1 MRLQLPTVIC
11 VCVSLIIMI
20 TLIVFMNANE
30 EGVNRE
36 AVNVESEEFKTARE
50 FAAVAFN
57 AKRYTQA
64 IEHYKV
70 ALRMRPENAY
80 VHNDLGATYY
90 EFGLAHAGPNW
101 PSWDTDLSGRTV
113 AEALRELQ
121 TAIAQTGSG
130 YIVFTSDNPEVTKE
144 IQEKA
149 RAEGARIHSDTFQNN
164 AKIHILIGKTKEF
177 FMKAESAYL
186 QAKDIKP
193 SYPKPYMNLGAL
205 YMKIGKRNAAVDLLE
220 NAYRLDSRDKEL
232 EEYLNQLR

>member
-11 VCVSLIIMI
+11 VCLSLIIMI
-20 TLIVFMNANE
+20 TLMIFMKANE
-30 EGVNRE
+30 EDISRE
-36 AVNVESEEFKTARE
+36 AVNVESEEFKMARDH
-50 FAAVAFN
+50 AADAFK

-101 PSWDTDLSGRTV
+101 PSWDSDLSGRTEE
-113 AEALRELQ
+113 EALRELQ

-130 YIVFTSDNPEVTKE
+130 YIVFRTDNPEVTKAIE
-144 IQEKA
+144 VKA
-149 RAEGARIHSDTFQNN
+149 RAAGARVNTDTFQNTADIN
-164 AKIHILIGKTKEF
+164 ILIGKTKEF

-193 SYPKPYMNLGAL
+193 SYPKPYLNLGAL
-205 YMKIGKRNAAVDLLE
+205 YMKIGQRGIAVDYLE
-220 NAYRLDSRDKEL
+220 NAYRLDPRDKEL

>member
-113 AEALRELQ
+113 AEALRELL
-121 TAIAQTGSG
+121 AGLVDEGVVDASLS
-130 YIVFTSDNPEVTKE
+130 SDDPLGFV
-144 IQEKA
+144 A
-149 RAEGARIHSDTFQNN
+149 AHPDV
-164 AKIHILIGKTKEF
+164 
-177 FMKAESAYL
+177 ESL
-186 QAKDIKP
+186 VQA
-193 SYPKPYMNLGAL
+193 
-205 YMKIGKRNAAVDLLE
+205 
-220 NAYRLDSRDKEL
+220 AYRFCRHEPGAHVILSGTGNVAHLEANVAHIQAPKLPDEVADQLEALFGSVDSVSG
-232 EEYLNQLR
+232 N